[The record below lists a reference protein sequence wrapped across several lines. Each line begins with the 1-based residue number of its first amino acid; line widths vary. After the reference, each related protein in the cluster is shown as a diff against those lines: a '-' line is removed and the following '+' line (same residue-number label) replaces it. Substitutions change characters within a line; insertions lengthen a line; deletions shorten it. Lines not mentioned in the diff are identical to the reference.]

1 MAFESKR
8 LLKPP
13 PPVPVRTI
21 VAKDEETQRI
31 QQNLVDATAKTRALP
46 AVKGRVVTIEPT
58 AAGDFTF
65 SHGLGRK
72 PSGYKAVRQNAAAD
86 HYLVSMTSRLMT
98 LNISAPVKLAIEVY

>member
-13 PPVPVRTI
+13 PPIPVRTI

-31 QQNLVDATAKTRALP
+31 QQNLVDATAKMRGLQA
-46 AVKGRVVTIEPT
+46 AKGRTVTIEPT

-72 PSGYKAVRQNAAAD
+72 PSGYKVVRQNAAAD
-86 HYLVSMTSRLMT
+86 TYLVSMTSRLMT
-98 LNISAPVKLAIEVY
+98 INVSAAAKLTIEVS